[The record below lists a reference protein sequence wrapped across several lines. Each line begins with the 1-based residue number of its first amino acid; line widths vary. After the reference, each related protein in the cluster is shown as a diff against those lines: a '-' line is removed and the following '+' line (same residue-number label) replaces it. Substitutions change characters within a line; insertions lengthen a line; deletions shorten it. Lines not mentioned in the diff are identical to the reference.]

1 MLGYES
7 ERRLTNLIVAV
18 GDGERDLEAARQRLC
33 SIRDFMT
40 HSAFERIDRDCSGFI
55 SSVEIINF
63 LRDNSVY
70 HVAESEMFN
79 LVCFF
84 DSDGNRRLSFQ
95 EFLQMFL
102 PCEDNL
108 LRNMT
113 LDRPSR
119 RIARF
124 EHLPRDIE
132 LAMVNVLEKEIDLQ
146 RKLETLK
153 RELQVQY
160 DYSPLA
166 AFRSI
171 DRYNSGLMTT
181 VNTGAFLR

>member
-40 HSAFERIDRDCSGFI
+40 HSAFERIDRDCSGVI

-95 EFLQMFL
+95 EFLQIFL

-171 DRYNSGLMTT
+171 DRYNSGRVDS
-181 VNTGAFLR
+181 VNTGSFLR